1 MGGCTRGTSHGVARS
16 LLVSGVLAVSLN
28 VLPARA
34 SSELGSESAGE
45 RWLQAEEDIVC
56 NDKARWSQMPW
67 DFLSFAERDSWTRLG
82 WTPDQWDAAHPIPTT
97 TAKTSTSTFGRR
109 LEEDDFVE
117 DEVEEGTEPGD
128 WRLRGR
134 ERRVQATPV
143 VRTTTQTRTT
153 TSTTAIPMTEYMCY
167 QDLLED
173 QQDAVRTVGYTIST
187 WRACKRPGCPWPPG
201 IPTPNATCL
210 DILDWTQRLLGMTW
224 VDLTSS
230 KRDALVMLGW
240 DPVGTRWNVQD
251 FPESY
256 ASLWNG
262 LQQRQQEA
270 AAFLGFNPQVWEKC
284 ESASPCII
292 RKERLEKHWSTIQW
306 TSMKPP
312 FQLRMRQL
320 GYDEERWT
328 NGEAPTIYKDYDEL
342 TPGQE
347 VAVRLAG
354 FVKDI
359 WDDCPDTICEDR
371 FEYVVRKYK
380 GVAWDDMA
388 TAQKRA
394 WMLLEFT
401 PQLWA
406 EGGMDNTPAKQ
417 KRWTELSL
425 DQQIQAA
432 FLGHSE
438 GSWQGCDLGWKS
450 PVMNETGPASQIS
463 TSPIRTVRG
472 RMVIR
477 RPFQEVS
484 GNVYGA
490 AVAKL
495 PSSFMAI
502 FERAVAR
509 ALFCV
514 NPPLSEDPSTYI
526 ANDGTPLCIKKDI
539 FEMQKK
545 RVKVLAVVEGSII
558 VDFFL
563 ASNAT
568 AKELPSPE
576 LFASLKRMVESETSP
591 LCQDMEFGKYATVA
605 SVEEVPLSHLSEAE
619 MATALQF
626 EQTRDKYGPGTA
638 CVLQSDARLGVVKC
652 PTAGAFRQASSVGML
667 LASLVVF
674 AGIVEL

>member
-128 WRLRGR
+128 WRLRDR
-134 ERRVQATPV
+134 DRRVQATPV

-262 LQQRQQEA
+262 LQPRQQEA

-495 PSSFMAI
+495 PSSFMAARSAEHATQKLNKATRKLNKLPAKPMPVKESGKRWRLQTI
-502 FERAVAR
+502 AGLEPKDLALAVLLVSAIDPAFSVSV
-509 ALFCV
+509 ALVVKIALSFCV
-514 NPPLSEDPSTYI
+514 AGGRSSGPPSLCPPSVIEDPSPWSRRPRSTRSFTSSEFDSGEDWG
-526 ANDGTPLCIKKDI
+526 A
-539 FEMQKK
+539 
-545 RVKVLAVVEGSII
+545 R
-558 VDFFL
+558 
-563 ASNAT
+563 
-568 AKELPSPE
+568 
-576 LFASLKRMVESETSP
+576 ESKY
-591 LCQDMEFGKYATVA
+591 FGN
-605 SVEEVPLSHLSEAE
+605 S
-619 MATALQF
+619 
-626 EQTRDKYGPGTA
+626 
-638 CVLQSDARLGVVKC
+638 SDAEGRAKWDDYL
-652 PTAGAFRQASSVGML
+652 
-667 LASLVVF
+667 
-674 AGIVEL
+674 